1 MRKIPTLYRRDWSTH
16 KITNDVTPGCEWVMR
31 GEGKP
36 TRKYDGT
43 AVMLDADGKWW
54 GRRVVK
60 KGKATPTGFVLV
72 EFDPETGHAF
82 GWEPIEQSMA
92 YKHFLDAL
100 EHDEGLWEE
109 VAVLEGETAQ
119 TGTYELCGPKIN
131 NNPEGFEHH
140 RLIKHSDAEVI
151 VSFWNPAIW
160 NPAIIA
166 SVVQGVIREVY
177 ERSHYEGI
185 VWHHPDGRMAKLK
198 AKDL

>member
-1 MRKIPTLYRRDWSTH
+1 MRKIPTLYRRDQSTH
-16 KITNDVTPGCEWVMR
+16 KVTDDVTPGCEWVMR
-31 GEGKP
+31 GEGRS

-60 KGKATPTGFVLV
+60 KDKTTPTDFVLA
-72 EFDPETGHAF
+72 EFDPVTGHAF

-109 VAVLEGETAQ
+109 IVVLEGEGNDI
-119 TGTYELCGPKIN
+119 GTYELCGPKIN

-140 RLIKHSDAEVI
+140 QLIKHSDAPVI
-151 VSFWNPAIW
+151 TYLSRETPKD
-160 NPAIIA
+160 
-166 SVVQGVIREVY
+166 VVREMY
-177 ERSHYEGI
+177 HRNGFEGI